1 MYPIIKGR
9 LLRKAKIVIKRTRMR
24 KSLSNLLKMSI
35 RSISEKIKS
44 LRLKVGF
51 SKLKNIDNDKIHLL
65 LNDEE
70 EEKISHKQGVFHK
83 TRSPSRKYTTQ
94 NPRLPQNQYPST
106 ISKFTN
112 QEKSFHAT
120 LSNRSN
126 TSTILENLMNF
137 QDNSRMP
144 PKPLPKNNF
153 INRSLNAGER
163 PNLVENDLIPE
174 ESD

>member
-1 MYPIIKGR
+1 M
-9 LLRKAKIVIKRTRMR
+9 
-24 KSLSNLLKMSI
+24 
-35 RSISEKIKS
+35 
-44 LRLKVGF
+44 
-51 SKLKNIDNDKIHLL
+51 HLL
-65 LNDEE
+65 LDDEE
-70 EEKISHKQGVFHK
+70 EEKIGSKQGVFTK
-83 TRSPSRKYTTQ
+83 TRTPSRKYTTQ
-94 NPRLPQNQYPST
+94 NPNLPQKPCANP
-106 ISKFTN
+106 ISKFSN

-137 QDNSRMP
+137 QENSRMP

-163 PNLVENDLIPE
+163 PTMVEPNLIPE